1 MLSGLLILTGCSW
14 RTRTEYINVP
24 YDVIVP
30 VRCVVPDANCSF
42 DRNTSSGVI
51 TSLLE
56 CVIEL
61 KRNQEVC
68 K

>member
-1 MLSGLLILTGCSW
+1 MLFVILTMTGCSW
-14 RTRTEYINVP
+14 CTRTEYINVP
-24 YDVIVP
+24 YEVKVP
-30 VRCVVPDANCSF
+30 VQCVVPDANCSF

-56 CVIEL
+56 CIVDM